1 MCPATCALLSGRHG
15 AHDSRATLPPS
26 GLAAL
31 QSPCPRPTASSAR
44 AVRARAS
51 VAGHTCAVR
60 ACAGAAPR
68 LARPDSPGDRRPAAC
83 PYPWRARPRVCAG
96 SAAPLQ
102 LFQHTGIYSVPLSMS
117 QFRAPHPSSGP
128 DRPSR
133 RPPLPCSFPL
143 LLRSCLPPPAGRRHP
158 HTPLLAAPPSTPQHP
173 GLAPHSAARSVGIVW
188 VQRAAASTSS
198 LPACGPCFGFVR
210 ASFDR
215 SAQRGGIYVRVT
227 GYHQMR
233 HDYVKP
239 FDSAWS
245 LPPSAM
251 LHVQRSAIQMLS

>member
-51 VAGHTCAVR
+51 VARHTCAVR

-133 RPPLPCSFPL
+133 RPPCRVPFLS
-143 LLRSCLPPPAGRRHP
+143 SCARVSHHPPDADI
-158 HTPLLAAPPSTPQHP
+158 HTPPSSPPRPVLPSTQAWRRTQQHTA
-173 GLAPHSAARSVGIVW
+173 LALSASSALRLRPPLSLLVDPALGSSAHRSTEAHSVG
-188 VQRAAASTSS
+188 AST
-198 LPACGPCFGFVR
+198 CV
-210 ASFDR
+210 
-215 SAQRGGIYVRVT
+215 
-227 GYHQMR
+227 
-233 HDYVKP
+233 
-239 FDSAWS
+239 
-245 LPPSAM
+245 
-251 LHVQRSAIQMLS
+251 